1 MSSADDVAGGKADRI
16 AVRFAPGDRAA
27 PFAARGLATRLAAML
42 GEPVAALPAAELDGP
57 RLVLEFGRPGAEVAG
72 GGRDIVAAPAGDG
85 YRIERDACSI
95 VITGGSGRG
104 LLHAV
109 GDLFEQLGASFAPW
123 RDPEFPAH
131 LDRARLERV
140 ASRTVAPAFE
150 RRAFASDLLTWH
162 YEDAGRRAEHLVHDR
177 LFVPWMTARGM
188 NAFLFI
194 RHLQDMRVRVDEL
207 VPMLERF
214 QVNAEYGG
222 HIVPQLMPR
231 ALFDSHPE
239 YFAAG
244 ADGTRITLG
253 NFCVSNEDALALVHE
268 NALAFARDYP
278 ENRMAHVWGADLR
291 DGGWCQCAAC
301 EALSPQLQYMKVV
314 DTVARS
320 LAESGIEVPVAYLAY
335 HDTLA
340 PDPSLKPRENVW
352 FEWAPRERCY
362 AHAIDDAE
370 CAVNREYY
378 PWLERYLEIFDGRGM
393 IFEYYAD
400 AILFG
405 GLSFATPG
413 VIVRD
418 LQAYHGIGIRSV
430 SCLTF
435 GAFSVF
441 GYPLNLETFARATRS
456 LDYDPEHAAVEIA
469 RTRHPRCAAEIT
481 NAYRAIERA
490 STLALRYGDVL
501 RPFNSDAQP
510 AALRLAHRSF
520 AEAIDAADHVPGT
533 DAMPRLAAERDLWRL
548 SRDALV
554 GLADYV
560 AARDERG
567 DARRAAGE
575 AAIRKIESALMQMHP
590 IAAEFKGTWGQYDFE
605 HLVPRWLDRL
615 RRQL

>member
-1 MSSADDVAGGKADRI
+1 MEY
-16 AVRFAPGDRAA
+16 
-27 PFAARGLATRLAAML
+27 RLA
-42 GEPVAALPAAELDGP
+42 
-57 RLVLEFGRPGAEVAG
+57 RT
-72 GGRDIVAAPAGDG
+72 I
-85 YRIERDACSI
+85 
-95 VITGGSGRG
+95 GSFS
-104 LLHAV
+104 A
-109 GDLFEQLGASFAPW
+109 
-123 RDPEFPAH
+123 
-131 LDRARLERV
+131 
-140 ASRTVAPAFE
+140 
-150 RRAFASDLLTWH
+150 
-162 YEDAGRRAEHLVHDR
+162 
-177 LFVPWMTARGM
+177 
-188 NAFLFI
+188 
-194 RHLQDMRVRVDEL
+194 
-207 VPMLERF
+207 
-214 QVNAEYGG
+214 
-222 HIVPQLMPR
+222 
-231 ALFDSHPE
+231 
-239 YFAAG
+239 
-244 ADGTRITLG
+244 TL
-253 NFCVSNEDALALVHE
+253 
-268 NALAFARDYP
+268 
-278 ENRMAHVWGADLR
+278 
-291 DGGWCQCAAC
+291 
-301 EALSPQLQYMKVV
+301 
-314 DTVARS
+314 RS
-320 LAESGIEVPVAYLAY
+320 LAIGARGEVYAAADDGIQVFDPRGPLLRRWPTARPPISVAV
-335 HDTLA
+335 A
-340 PDPSLKPRENVW
+340 PDGSV
-352 FEWAPRERCY
+352 Y
-362 AHAIDDAE
+362 AGELRQI
-370 CAVNREYY
+370 
-378 PWLERYLEIFDGRGM
+378 EIFDGRGM